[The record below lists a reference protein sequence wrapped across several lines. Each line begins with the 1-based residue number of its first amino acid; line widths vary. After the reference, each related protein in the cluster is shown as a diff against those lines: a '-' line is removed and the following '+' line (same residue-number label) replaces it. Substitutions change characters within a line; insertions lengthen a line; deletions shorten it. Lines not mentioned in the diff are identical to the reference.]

1 MLVFF
6 DFNSDQIQTLEAQRL
21 FQWLEDHANRNAQ
34 QYILLASADNT
45 GSVTFN
51 DKLKIRRAKAVKSFL
66 VDQGIDEKKIVIRTE
81 TDIQEKTKPDFLYR
95 RVNIVLQ

>member
-21 FQWLEDHANRNAQ
+21 FQWLEDDRNRIAQ
-34 QYILLASADNT
+34 QYILVASADNT

-51 DKLKIRRAKAVKSFL
+51 DQLKIRRAKAVKDFM
-66 VDQGIDEKKIVIRTE
+66 VAHGIAENKIVIRTE
-81 TDIQEKTKPDFLYR
+81 TEIQESTKPDFLYR